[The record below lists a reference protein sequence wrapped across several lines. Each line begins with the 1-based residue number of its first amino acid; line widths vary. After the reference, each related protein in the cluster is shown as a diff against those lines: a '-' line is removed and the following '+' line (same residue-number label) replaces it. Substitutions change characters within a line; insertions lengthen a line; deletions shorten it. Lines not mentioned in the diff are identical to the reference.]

1 MKKIIGITGSS
12 GSGKTTVTKILE
24 KELKAKA
31 IYADEVVKQMQK
43 PNSEYFEKIVD
54 LFGYDILDKVDKG
67 TVLLDKGTV
76 LLSKISFFGQE
87 NRPLVQ
93 LNRKKIADI
102 IFQNQ
107 EQKDRLDKLTYK
119 YVVEEIKKQI
129 TTAEE
134 NYVIIDAPLLIE
146 SRLNEICDIVIGV
159 VSEKKEQIKRIC
171 NRDNIEE
178 SKAIL
183 RLEAQKDNEFYKKNV
198 DYIVENNGGNYDEF
212 VGRIRKLV
220 QKLQQM

>member
-67 TVLLDKGTV
+67 TVLLSKKGN
-76 LLSKISFFGQE
+76 FGQE

>member
-54 LFGYDILDKVDKG
+54 LFGYDILDK
-67 TVLLDKGTV
+67 GTV
-76 LLSKISFFGQE
+76 LLSKKGNFGQE